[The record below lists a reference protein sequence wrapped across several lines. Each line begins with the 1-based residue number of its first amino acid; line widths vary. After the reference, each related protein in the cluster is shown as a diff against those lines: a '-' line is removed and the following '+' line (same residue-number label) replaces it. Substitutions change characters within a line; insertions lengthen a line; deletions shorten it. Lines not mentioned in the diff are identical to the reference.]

1 MLEDYQLS
9 GNLELQKT
17 TVQGKLGKGATP
29 QIQGTVALSGVSAKP
44 PQFPKPIKDLDTR
57 IDFTGQR
64 AALKDTTLSLGNSRI
79 RLAAEIDRF
88 SPLTLTY
95 KLSTPEIWPAD
106 FQSSLPE
113 DRKADVIKNLSSEG
127 TLIAQDGA
135 ITFRGKLGSTQGSL
149 YKIDYKD
156 LGTNLVLENKIA
168 TIRNLRLN
176 ASQRFVA
183 G

>member
-1 MLEDYQLS
+1 VPPSRRWLYS
-9 GNLELQKT
+9 
-17 TVQGKLGKGATP
+17 LGD
-29 QIQGTVALSGVSAKP
+29 VSWV
-44 PQFPKPIKDLDTR
+44 
-57 IDFTGQR
+57 DFTGQR
-64 AALKDTTLSLGNSRI
+64 AALKDMTLSLGNSRI

-127 TLIAQDGA
+127 TLTAQDGA
-135 ITFRGKLGSTQGSL
+135 ITFRGKLGSIQGSL

-176 ASQRFVA
+176 ALNGSFPFSSIALPFHVLECSAVCPSWAQI
-183 G
+183 